1 MKLVRALSLSMATL
15 AGVASQSTLADPQ
28 RAQVAE
34 LKTVYLT
41 CEQAASRTILDMAAA
56 AFCSRYAEELL
67 RRGFAGD
74 FNQLLAWWREARNE
88 AIAVEGGTPDATD
101 EQGSPT
107 TH

>member
-1 MKLVRALSLSMATL
+1 MKLVRALSLSAAL
-15 AGVASQSTLADPQ
+15 AGATAQGALADPQ
-28 RAQVAE
+28 RAQVGE

-67 RRGFAGD
+67 QRGFAGD
-74 FNQLLAWWREARNE
+74 FNQLLAWWRQAKED
-88 AIAVEGGTPDATD
+88 AIALEGGKPESAD
-101 EQGSPT
+101 EQRAAAT

>member
-1 MKLVRALSLSMATL
+1 MKLVRALFLSVAALIGMA
-15 AGVASQSTLADPQ
+15 AQPSLADPQ

-74 FNQLLAWWREARNE
+74 FNLLLAWWREAKE
-88 AIAVEGGTPDATD
+88 QAVAVEQSQPGATD
-101 EQGSPT
+101 EQGLAT